1 MAAKR
6 AMQAITH
13 ATGMKYDC
21 PIVIMPIKSRNPV
34 NFIFLFIGSIYEPI
48 LA

>member
-1 MAAKR
+1 LSVC
-6 AMQAITH
+6 
-13 ATGMKYDC
+13 C
-21 PIVIMPIKSRNPV
+21 PFMPQQQNNNNVIDIK